1 MRNRL
6 LYHTLM
12 RLLRVVLFLAGC
24 AAAGAAALLAA
35 ELSSRY
41 TGSPLPAIAAFAVLA
56 MVWVSYSMAKYD
68 VLSEKRKQERTLESL
83 TRE

>member
-12 RLLRVVLFLAGC
+12 RLGQGLLFLAGC
-24 AAAGAAALLAA
+24 AAGAAALIAMV

-41 TGSPLPAIAAFAVLA
+41 LGSPIPAIAASAVLA
-56 MVWVSYSMAKYD
+56 MVWMSYAMAKHD
-68 VLSEKRKQERTLESL
+68 VQTEKRMQERTLENL
-83 TRE
+83 RKD